1 MRTSGPGK
9 RPRRYFPLTDSVVYE
24 HLTGKKTIGS
34 YALLQDETCW
44 FLAADFDKDEWKE
57 DALAYVAAAKESGI
71 RGYLE
76 RSRSGKG
83 GHVWIFFDVPVSASL
98 ARKLGCFL
106 LSRAMEHRHLLA

>member
-1 MRTSGPGK
+1 
-9 RPRRYFPLTDSVVYE
+9 LTDSVIYQ
-24 HLTGKKTIGS
+24 HLTGKKTIGL

-44 FLAADFDKDEWKE
+44 FVAADFDREEWRE

-71 RGYLE
+71 PAYLE

-83 GHVWIFFDVPVSASL
+83 GHVWIFFEVPVPASL

-106 LSRAMEHRHLLA
+106 LSRAMERRHRLALASYDRLFPN